1 MLQAKGKK
9 LIFTSSHLTK
19 FPILAFYSIASPIG
33 AKARFRLQVV
43 GVRYF
48 NLNLPRINF
57 YI

>member
-48 NLNLPRINF
+48 
-57 YI
+57 